1 MRRTLLIARREFL
14 AYARTAGF
22 WLSLLSLPLLAGLGG
37 FAGAMMDRE
46 GPAREIAVVDL
57 TGPATAPA
65 RAPGALLVEALERA
79 HARDVAGAL
88 RRAAAA
94 EVEAAAADAVQAT
107 AETQGPAA
115 GLAAL
120 RAAAPTAARG
130 YRAPEPAV
138 RLVAAPPALAAAT
151 NLEAAEALARDLLSG
166 ETEGRPDAV
175 VLLVPEAGG
184 AAAARVWSARATDR
198 NVESAVRDALAEANR
213 TNGLLAAGL
222 DPDAVR
228 ALDAQRPQVSVYSP
242 ASASGAE
249 VGLRDRLPA
258 VVGFILGMVLW
269 SAIITGASILLNSVM
284 EEKANRVLEVLL
296 ASASPTEVLAGKVLG
311 VAALTLTV
319 MLVWAGFAAG
329 GISLLASSMPT
340 VASDFGGALG
350 GLLEGGLF
358 LWLVAYF
365 IGGYLMFA
373 VVFAAI
379 GAFCETPREAQTLIG
394 PIMMLLI
401 VPIFVMQMAVRNPDL
416 AVVKILSWVPI
427 FTPFLM
433 SARAPSHPPL
443 WELAGT
449 LAAMALFAGLMI
461 WVAGRAFRAG
471 ALSTAKLDWKGVIGA
486 LRRGA

>member
-14 AYARTAGF
+14 AYARTVGF
-22 WLSLLSLPLLAGLGG
+22 WLSLLSLPLLALLGG

-46 GPAREIAVVDL
+46 GPAREIAIVDL
-57 TGPATAPA
+57 TGPAVAPA
-65 RAPGALLVEALERA
+65 RAPGELLAESLDRA
-79 HARDVAGAL
+79 HARNVARAL
-88 RRAAAA
+88 RRAAATEAGPA
-94 EVEAAAADAVQAT
+94 EADAVRAV
-107 AETQGPAA
+107 AETEGPTA
-115 GLAAL
+115 GLEAL
-120 RAAAPTAARG
+120 RTAAPTAARG
-130 YRAPEPAV
+130 FSAPEPPV
-138 RLVAAPPALAAAT
+138 RIVGTPPALAAAEDVET
-151 NLEAAEALARDLLSG
+151 AEALVRDLLSG
-166 ETEGRPDAV
+166 EPAGRPDAV
-175 VLLVPEAGG
+175 VLLVAEDGTT
-184 AAAARVWSARATDR
+184 AARVWSARATDR

-249 VGLRDRLPA
+249 VGLRDRLPG

-284 EEKANRVLEVLL
+284 EEKASRVLEVLL

-319 MLVWAGFAAG
+319 MLVWAGFAGAG
-329 GISLLASSMPT
+329 VSFLASAMPT
-340 VASDFGGALG
+340 VARDIGGALG
-350 GLLEGGLF
+350 GLAEGALF

-416 AVVKILSWVPI
+416 AAVKVLSWVPV

-449 LAAMALFAGLMI
+449 LGVMALFAALMI

-471 ALSTAKLDWKGVIGA
+471 ALSTAKLDWRGVLGA
-486 LRRGA
+486 LRRGG